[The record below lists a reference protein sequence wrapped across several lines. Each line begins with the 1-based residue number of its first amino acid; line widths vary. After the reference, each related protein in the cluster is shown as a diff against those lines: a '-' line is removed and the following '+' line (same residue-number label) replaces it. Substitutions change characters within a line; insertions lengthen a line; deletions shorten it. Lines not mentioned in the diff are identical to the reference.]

1 MVRFYSHKMTK
12 RRKNLSKPGAN
23 LDFYG
28 PNVMQVSARRV
39 LQAIFKLLK
48 VGATV
53 VVSKKVRKGRTDKFP
68 IFKGAVRE
76 VEVGRFQSDAFSTW
90 RNGER
95 ERVS

>member
-1 MVRFYSHKMTK
+1 
-12 RRKNLSKPGAN
+12 
-23 LDFYG
+23 
-28 PNVMQVSARRV
+28 
-39 LQAIFKLLK
+39 LQWVK
-48 VGATV
+48 
-53 VVSKKVRKGRTDKFP
+53 KKVRKGRTDKFP